1 MNNITIVGNLTH
13 DPEVR
18 FGTTGKA
25 RATFTVAINEKR
37 GEEEVAHFI
46 RCTAF
51 GELAEN
57 IGESLRRGHRVIV
70 TGRFDTYQGND
81 LLLADGSTKRITYT
95 GLIVSSA
102 GPDLLWARARV
113 AKVDRRESN
122 GDSYTAAPPAP
133 APAPAAEADYEEEAP
148 AQPAQPARARRQAP
162 KPAPAAQ
169 EREMASV
176 GAGEEE
182 DPF

>member
-18 FGTTGKA
+18 FGSSGKA
-25 RATFTVAINEKR
+25 RATFTVAVNEKR

-51 GELAEN
+51 GELGEN
-57 IGESLRRGHRVIV
+57 IAESLRRGHRVLV
-70 TGRFDTYQGND
+70 AGRFDTYQGNE
-81 LLLADGSTKRITYT
+81 LQLADGSTKRITYT

-102 GPDLLWARARV
+102 GPDLMWARARV
-113 AKVDRRESN
+113 AKVDRREAN
-122 GDSYTAAPPAP
+122 AESYTAP
-133 APAPAAEADYEEEAP
+133 APAPSEVDDDEEVP
-148 AQPAQPARARRQAP
+148 AKAKPVRARRQAP
-162 KPAPAAQ
+162 EAAPAPR